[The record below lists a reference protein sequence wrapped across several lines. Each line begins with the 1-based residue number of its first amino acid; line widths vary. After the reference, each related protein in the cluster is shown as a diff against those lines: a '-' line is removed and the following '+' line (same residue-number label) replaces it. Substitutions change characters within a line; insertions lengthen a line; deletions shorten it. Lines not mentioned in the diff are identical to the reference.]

1 MMPLAAAA
9 AEFLS
14 HKRIAIAGV
23 SASGPN
29 AANIIYR
36 RMREDGYQVFAVNPH
51 ADYVEGDV
59 SYHSIGEIPG
69 GVDGVVVGT
78 TPVAARTVAQECI
91 ELKVP
96 RVWFHRS
103 IGHGSYS
110 GPAVDACEHAGISV
124 IAGAC
129 PMMFLQHP
137 DSGHR
142 CLKWFFSMTG
152 KLPREC
158 TYHA

>member
-1 MMPLAAAA
+1 MIPLARAA

-14 HKRIAIAGV
+14 HQRIAIAGV

-29 AANIIYR
+29 SANVIYR
-36 RMREDGYQVFAVNPH
+36 RMREDGYQVFAVNPN
-51 ADYVEGDV
+51 ADYVEGDP
-59 SYHSIGEIPG
+59 SYHSIAEIPG

-78 TPVAARTVAQECI
+78 SPGVARAVAQECI

-103 IGHGSYS
+103 IGRGSYS
-110 GPAVDACEHAGISV
+110 GPAVDACESAGISV

-129 PMMFLQHP
+129 PMMFLEHT
-137 DSGHR
+137 DNGHR
-142 CLKWFFSMTG
+142 CLKWFFTLTG

-158 TYHA
+158 SYEP